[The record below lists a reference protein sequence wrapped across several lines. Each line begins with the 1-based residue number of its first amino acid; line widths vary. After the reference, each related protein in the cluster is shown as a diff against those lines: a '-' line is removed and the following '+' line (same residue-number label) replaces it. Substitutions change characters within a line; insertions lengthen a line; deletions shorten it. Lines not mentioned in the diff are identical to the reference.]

1 MSDSGILSPK
11 TTTSEHEFKISYS
24 QSVVAGNAKPATQ
37 SESER
42 LEAFRAKLRA
52 LGSKSKTLQP
62 AEEKRPPPRPYY
74 VDVQSNTYSVLGSD
88 DNLSDEPWNAI
99 VGEVSHGR
107 GVAKIEK
114 FQSEQTASDRAVTQH
129 VGIFLAKLKSNES
142 IRGFWT
148 DTSNLSKLS
157 KLLVQT
163 AASEFW
169 DQKIGFDPL
178 LDSAQVNITRAKG
191 ESKAAFNSR
200 SREFMSR
207 KIKRFH
213 NLLSEKLEELFTHS
227 SKREESL
234 ALTHLVRVSVRSLS
248 GEGILEKDLKSI
260 PKLLP
265 TIPMMRRLGKI
276 PDIKISD
283 FKSLFLHSEWEIIKD
298 SHLMKVEEI
307 LKSKLK
313 TSLDFDDV
321 DGFIKDMDEFQRT
334 VRNDSLSNECL
345 TIKRQRLMFAS
356 WWKRQA
362 RTGQPMDPLKEVH
375 KHIDE
380 SNVKETFNPFRIL
393 ILGNIP
399 GSEEGMSH
407 IGYDVTLK
415 SWFWKTPVSSNTESV
430 DLLDKAGREFAAT
443 LNS

>member
-1 MSDSGILSPK
+1 MSPTGIRSSSE
-11 TTTSEHEFKISYS
+11 TTSGHEFKISYS
-24 QSVVAGNAKPATQ
+24 QTVVTGNAKPATQ
-37 SESER
+37 TESER

-88 DNLSDEPWNAI
+88 DDLSDEPWNAI

-114 FQSEQTASDRAVTQH
+114 FQSEQTSSDRAVTQH
-129 VGIFLAKLKSNES
+129 VGIFLTKLKSNES

-148 DTSNLSKLS
+148 DTSNLSRLS

-163 AASEFW
+163 AASEYW

-178 LDSAQVNITRAKG
+178 LDSSQVNITRTKG
-191 ESKAAFNSR
+191 ESKAAFNNR
-200 SREFMSR
+200 NRDFMNR

-213 NLLSEKLEELFTHS
+213 NMLSEKLEELFVHS
-227 SKREESL
+227 SKREEAL
-234 ALTHLVRVSVRSLS
+234 ALTHLVRDSVRTLS

-265 TIPMMRRLGKI
+265 TVPMLRRLGKI

-298 SHLMKVEEI
+298 SQLVKIEEI

-313 TSLDFDDV
+313 MSLDFDDV
-321 DGFIKDMDEFQRT
+321 HGFLKDMDDFQRT
-334 VRNDSLSNECL
+334 VKNDSLSTECL

-362 RTGQPMDPLKEVH
+362 RTNSPMDPLKEVH

-380 SNVKETFNPFRIL
+380 QNVKETFNPFRIL

-415 SWFWKTPVSSNTESV
+415 SWFWKPHDTSSTSGV
-430 DLLDKAGREFAAT
+430 DLLDKAGREFAAI
-443 LNS
+443 LNT